1 MMVTVDSLVLY
12 VSNIKLS
19 EAFYRQLFQ
28 CETVK
33 LSPTFVSMKCANNIS
48 IALKQNTALT
58 PPSRITGGGT
68 EISIV
73 QPSQEA
79 FFALYDTWKL
89 LDIKFAQVPQAE
101 VYGASFVVLDPD
113 KHRIR
118 VFINKNNE

>member
-12 VSNIKLS
+12 VSDIKLS

-28 CETVK
+28 CEAAQ

-113 KHRIR
+113 RHRIR
-118 VFINKNNE
+118 VFVGNE

>member
-12 VSNIKLS
+12 VSDIKLS

-28 CETVK
+28 CEAAQ
-33 LSPTFVSMKCANNIS
+33 LSPTFVSLKCASNVS

-79 FFALYDTWKL
+79 FLALYDTWKL
-89 LDIKFAQVPQAE
+89 LDIEFARAPQAE
-101 VYGASFVVLDPD
+101 VYGTSFVVLDPD

-118 VFINKNNE
+118 VFVAN